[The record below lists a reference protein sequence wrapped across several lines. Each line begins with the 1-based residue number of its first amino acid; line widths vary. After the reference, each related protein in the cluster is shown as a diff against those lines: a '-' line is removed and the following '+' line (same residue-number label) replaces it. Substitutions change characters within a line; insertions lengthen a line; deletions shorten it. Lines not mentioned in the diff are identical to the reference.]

1 MWKRG
6 MMLAGAFFILL
17 SGEISYAK
25 VDDGTVTPV
34 EEKEHNW
41 QVQDTYTEKVDG
53 GEHEFTYWKNFM
65 RHTRTCQIIH
75 HIKVVVYY
83 CDVHD
88 ETKTESTLI
97 KTEHSGRHK

>member
-6 MMLAGAFFILL
+6 IIIAGFFFFFF
-17 SGEISYAK
+17 SGEITNAK
-25 VDDGTVTPV
+25 VDDRTIYSV

-41 QVQDTYTEKVDG
+41 QVQDTYEEQVDG
-53 GEHEFTYWKNFM
+53 GTHEFTYWKNFM
-65 RHTRTCQIIH
+65 RYTRTCQVIH

-97 KTEHSGRHK
+97 KTEHSERHN